1 MQALICVM
9 LIVVGI
15 IHLLPLSGV
24 LGGRQLEKLYG
35 LRMED
40 ANLLVLMR
48 HRAVLFGVLGAFFV
62 VAGFVPGWQPLA
74 VGAGYVS
81 VVSFLWLS
89 RGASAVNAQIARVVK
104 ADYVAL
110 GCLAVASGAWVV
122 GWLVG

>member
-1 MQALICVM
+1 M